1 MSITQKINEL
11 NSQFKTFPKKL
22 KITTATITC
31 KVPSV
36 IFNIENIGKYMN
48 DFDDV
53 YIDKKYGNR
62 KDKKKKKQDEIGE
75 INFGNILGNEE
86 NQDDKNIEEED
97 KENKQIKYDIEIES
111 ENSSKN
117 KSDKKTEE
125 LNELKEQ
132 LEQKEAE
139 KKKKGRKKKIKE
151 VIKVK
156 TKKEK
161 KKGNN
166 FYNQVSLIFSTARL
180 MGIDENT
187 LSKKDRNKNINVK
200 LFINGS
206 IHMTGCKHFDNIT
219 KVLKIIF
226 ERIIKVK
233 SYYNKDKK
241 QFELIRFAN
250 TYDPKE
256 VKEKKKIYQEKN
268 KKIHQ
273 DKFLT
278 KIYEELKLGV
288 VDKLTLDDVKRFKI
302 GMINTNFNIGFKVN
316 REVLCKKMA
325 EAGISVNFESISHAS
340 VDSKINIPYLN
351 KKISIFVFESGSITI
366 AGSKS
371 YDQIRYGF
379 NFINKFILE
388 NYYNLYVKQITPQIL
403 VQIIENMKK

>member
-1 MSITQKINEL
+1 MSIKQKINEL

-48 DFDDV
+48 DYDDIYV
-53 YIDKKYGNR
+53 NKKYGNR

-75 INFGNILGNEE
+75 INISDVLENEE
-86 NQDDKNIEEED
+86 NQDDQNTKEED
-97 KENKQIKYDIEIES
+97 KNKTDDIEIE
-111 ENSSKN
+111 SKN
-117 KSDKKTEE
+117 KSDKKIEE
-125 LNELKEQ
+125 INKPQEKKEP
-132 LEQKEAE
+132 E

-151 VIKVK
+151 IVKVK

-166 FYNQVSLIFSTARL
+166 FYNQVSLIFNTTRL

-219 KVLKIIF
+219 KVLNIIF

-268 KKIHQ
+268 KNIHQ

-278 KIYEELKLGV
+278 KIYEELTLGII
-288 VDKLTLDDVKRFKI
+288 DKLTLDDVKRFKI

-316 REVLCKKMA
+316 REILCKKMA

-340 VDSKINIPYLN
+340 VDSKINIPHLN

-403 VQIIENMKK
+403 VNIIENMKK